1 MPRRARV
8 LIEGGVYHVYNRVA
22 SGETVFADPDEA
34 IRFIDLIR
42 KVKAR
47 DGWTVF
53 AYCVMSNHFHIAIR
67 TSAVP
72 LSSGMHHL
80 QCEFSRGFN
89 RRSGRTGGLW
99 QSRYQA
105 KLVDEQRYLT
115 QLVLYIHLNP
125 VRAGAV
131 ENPVDHEFAGHQE
144 IVKRAKNPVL
154 DVDDSLL
161 CFGDTARSARRAYMS
176 AIRMGCKAMGEP
188 EKTSADGLRS
198 LMWRDRDLEPKAGQE
213 YVDILG
219 RSTGLERPT
228 MPTERFIEEVC
239 RLLGVEPARLASRA
253 RDRSTAEMR
262 RMAITLGVERWG
274 QTGRDIAAFLGK
286 NPDVVSYWVGQGV
299 RRRLDDPSFAR
310 RLDVLDRE
318 LADSTAGGEESRGNR

>member
-8 LIEGGVYHVYNRVA
+8 VIEGGTYHVYNRIA
-22 SGETVFADPDEA
+22 SGEPVFADPEEA
-34 IRFIDLIR
+34 IRFLDLIR

-47 DGWTVF
+47 DGWTVL
-53 AYCVMSNHFHIAIR
+53 AYCVMSSHYHIAIR

-72 LSSGMHHL
+72 LSRGMHHL

-131 ENPVDHEFAGHQE
+131 ENPTDHVFAGHRE
-144 IVKRAKNPVL
+144 IVKRVKNPL
-154 DVDDSLL
+154 IDVDDSLL
-161 CFGDTARSARRAYMS
+161 CFGDTARSARRAYLS
-176 AIRMGCKAMGEP
+176 AVRVGCNAMGDP
-188 EKTSADGLRS
+188 GGTVADSLRS
-198 LMWRDRDLEPKAGQE
+198 LVWRDRELEQKSGQE

-228 MPTERFIEEVC
+228 MPTERFVEEMC
-239 RLLGVEPARLASRA
+239 RLLEVEPARLASRA

-262 RMAITLGVERWG
+262 RMVTTLGVERWG
-274 QTGRDIAAFLGK
+274 QNGRDIAAFLGK

-299 RRRLDDPSFAR
+299 RRRLEDPNFAR
-310 RLDVLDRE
+310 RLDAVDRE
-318 LADSTAGGEESRGNR
+318 LAELAVGGEGSTGSR

>member
-22 SGETVFADPDEA
+22 SGEPVFADPDEA

-53 AYCVMSNHFHIAIR
+53 AYCVMSNHYHLAIR
-67 TSAVP
+67 TSSVP
-72 LSSGMHHL
+72 LSRGMHHL
-80 QCEFSRGFN
+80 QCEFSRRFN
-89 RRSGRTGGLW
+89 RRSGRTGSLW

-105 KLVDEQRYLT
+105 KLVDEQRYMT

-131 ENPVDHEFAGHQE
+131 EHPSDYMFAGHRE
-144 IVKRAKNPVL
+144 IVKRVKNPL
-154 DVDDSLL
+154 IDVDDSLL
-161 CFGDTARSARRAYMS
+161 CFGDTARSARRAYLS
-176 AIRMGCKAMGEP
+176 AIRVGCKEMGDP
-188 EKTSADGLRS
+188 GRAVADGLRS
-198 LMWRDRDLEPKAGQE
+198 LVWRDRELEQKSGQE

-219 RSTGLERPT
+219 RSTGPERPT
-228 MPTERFIEEVC
+228 MPTKQYVEEVC
-239 RLLGVEPARLASRA
+239 RLLGAEPARLASRA

-262 RMAITLGVERWG
+262 RMVTTLGVERWG
-274 QTGRDIAAFLGK
+274 QKGRDIAAVLGK
-286 NPDVVSYWVGQGV
+286 NPDVVSHWVGQGV
-299 RRRLDDPSFAR
+299 RRRLEDPNFAR
-310 RLDVLDRE
+310 RLDALDRK
-318 LADSTAGGEESRGNR
+318 LAERAVGGERSTRGR

>member
-22 SGETVFADPDEA
+22 SGEPVFADPEEA

-53 AYCVMSNHFHIAIR
+53 AYCVMSNHYHIAIR

-72 LSSGMHHL
+72 LSRGMHHL

-131 ENPVDHEFAGHQE
+131 ENPTDYVFAGHRE
-144 IVKRAKNPVL
+144 IVKRVKDPLL

-161 CFGDTARSARRAYMS
+161 CFGDTARTARRAYLS
-176 AIRMGCKAMGEP
+176 AVRVGCKAVGDP
-188 EKTSADGLRS
+188 GGAVADGLRS
-198 LMWRDRDLEPKAGQE
+198 LVWRDRELKQKPDQE

-219 RSTGLERPT
+219 RSTGLERPM
-228 MPTERFIEEVC
+228 MPTEHFVQEVC
-239 RLLGVEPARLASRA
+239 RLLGVEPARLASRV
-253 RDRSTAEMR
+253 RDGSTAEMR
-262 RMAITLGVERWG
+262 RMVTTLGVERWS
-274 QTGRDIAAFLGK
+274 QKGRDIAAILGK

-299 RRRLDDPSFAR
+299 RRRLEDPDFAR
-310 RLDVLDRE
+310 RLDALDRE
-318 LADSTAGGEESRGNR
+318 LAESAPGSGSSAGNR